1 MLTALSYRDLQNMAV
16 VLRNFATCDDIAGAI
31 EAELNSRHHDH
42 PLSAIS
48 PAPRR
53 HPDNITTCRV
63 CGKPAVIMPLSLT
76 DRSVFATHAIQ
87 CQNRPAKDRPWQ
99 DGMCGHTEYITKG
112 NE

>member
-16 VLRNFATCDDIAGAI
+16 ILRTFATCDAVAAAI
-31 EAELNSRHHDH
+31 EAEINSRHHDH

-63 CGKPAVIMPLSLT
+63 CGSQAIIVPLARQ
-76 DRSVFATHAIQ
+76 DRTAESTHAAQ
-87 CQNRPAKDRPWQ
+87 CQNRPATDQPWLPNH
-99 DGMCGHTEYITKG
+99 CGHTEYIVWG
-112 NE
+112 DR